1 MVEITVLSGK
11 GGTGKTSLTGAWA
24 RLAGDPVICDLD
36 VDAPDLHLLL
46 DPRRERVE
54 EFYSGNEAK
63 IDQERCT
70 LCGRCQDL
78 CKFRAVLETGGGLEI
93 DPVRCEGC
101 MVCVHFCPE
110 EAIDFPVRHCGQW
123 YVSST
128 RFGPMVHAQLF
139 AGQENSGRLVALLRQ
154 QAREMAE
161 QRGSGLILSD
171 GPPGIGCPVI
181 SSLSGT
187 SLAVAVTEPTLSGV
201 HDLKRV
207 VELCANFKVP
217 VGVVVNKYDLDLGLT
232 EQVEQYAREQG
243 FTLLGRLPHA
253 PDFIQ
258 AMVARQVVGENGDG
272 PLARELAKIWEEI
285 RSLAGLARAA

>member
-1 MVEITVLSGK
+1 MVEITILSGK

-24 RLAGDPVICDLD
+24 RLAGDKVICDLD

-46 DPRRERVE
+46 DPRRERTE
-54 EFYSGNEAK
+54 EFYSGNEAR
-63 IDQERCT
+63 IVQDRCT
-70 LCGRCQDL
+70 QCGRCSEL
-78 CKFRAVLETGGGLEI
+78 CKFRAVSEVDGRLEI

-110 EAIDFPVRHCGQW
+110 EAIEFPVRHCGQW
-123 YVSST
+123 YTSQT

-161 QRGSGLILSD
+161 KRGDQLILSD

-187 SLAVAVTEPTLSGV
+187 SLAVVVTEPTMSGV

-207 VELCANFKVP
+207 VELCGNFRIP
-217 VGVVVNKYDLDLGLT
+217 VGVVVNKYDLDL
-232 EQVEQYAREQG
+232 EQSAQVEKFAAENG
-243 FTLLGRLPHA
+243 LTLLGRLPHDPA
-253 PDFIQ
+253 FIQ
-258 AMVARQVVGENGDG
+258 AMVARKVVGEDG
-272 PLARELAKIWEEI
+272 SSPLAEEVARIWKEISKLAEM
-285 RSLAGLARAA
+285 AQAA